1 MRWTTLALAALL
13 PLAACNVTGADPAA
27 TSAEGGVDA
36 ARILAGG
43 NGEDWVTYGR
53 TYDEQRHSPLNQINQ
68 SNVAKLGLAW
78 FADLDTAR
86 GQEATPL
93 AIDGKIYVT
102 TAWSKAKAYDAATGK
117 LLWEYDPKVPGER
130 AVAACCDVVNR
141 GFAAWGDK
149 LYMGTLDG
157 RLVALDR
164 DTGEEVWSKVTLD
177 QSKPYTITGAPRV
190 IDGLVIIGNGGAEM
204 GVRGFVTAY
213 DAETGEQKWRF
224 YTVPAAKG
232 QNREPH
238 LQKAEATWSGDWAKY
253 GGGGTVWDAMA
264 YDPELDLLYIGVGNG
279 SPWNQFFRS
288 VGTGDNLYLSS
299 IVALRPKT
307 GEYVWHFQTTPGET
321 WDYTATQH
329 IMLADL
335 NIGGKPRKVLM
346 QAPKNGFFFV
356 LDRQTGELISADPFV
371 PVNWATGFDLKTGR
385 PIENP
390 QARYYETGQTWLGS
404 PGPIGAHNWHP
415 MAFDPKTGLV
425 FIPAINSAFPF
436 IHKPDWQPNKL
447 GFNVG
452 LDLGKG
458 AMPADANFRAAA
470 VKATT
475 GELIAWDPV
484 ARKARWKITH
494 PGAWN
499 GGLLATAGDLLF
511 QGNMKG
517 EFNAYDT
524 ATGKRLWSFDAQSG
538 VVAPASTFTVGGDQY
553 VAVLAGWGGAWPL
566 AGGLMAQPHGPVRNH
581 SRLLV
586 FKLGGTAK
594 LPPAGPNNLPPLDP
608 PPSTGTPAQIAEGA
622 ANFGQFCGVCHG
634 DAAMGT
640 SVTRDLRR
648 AGSLGDPKVWNQIVI
663 GGALKD
669 SGMVGWSEE
678 LTPQQAEN
686 VRLYVIK
693 RAHEDKA
700 LGS

>member
-1 MRWTTLALAALL
+1 MRFKLLIAMTLL
-13 PLAACNVTGADPAA
+13 PLSACQPP
-27 TSAEGGVDA
+27 SAEQPGAVNA
-36 ARILAGG
+36 ARITAA
-43 NGEDWVTYGR
+43 NPDDWLSYGR
-53 TYDEQRHSPLNQINQ
+53 TYDEQRNSPLDQINHET
-68 SNVAKLGLAW
+68 VKDLGLAW

-93 AIDGKIYVT
+93 AIDGKIYIT
-102 TAWSKAKAYDAATGK
+102 TAWSKAKAYDALTGK

-130 AVAACCDVVNR
+130 GVAACCDVVNR

-149 LYMGTLDG
+149 LFMGTLDG

-164 DTGEEVWSKVTLD
+164 NTGKEVWSKVTLD

-190 IDGLVIIGNGGAEM
+190 VGGMVIIGNGGAEM
-204 GVRGFVTAY
+204 GVRGFLTAY
-213 DAETGEQKWRF
+213 DAETGKEMWRF
-224 YTVPAAKG
+224 YSVPDAPGKNEAA
-232 QNREPH
+232 H
-238 LQKAEATWSGDWAKY
+238 LKRAEATWKGEYWKQ
-253 GGGGTVWDAMA
+253 GGGGTMWDAMA
-264 YDPELDLLYIGVGNG
+264 YDPELDLLYVGVGNG
-279 SPWNQFFRS
+279 SPWNQFYRS
-288 VGTGDNLYLSS
+288 QGEGDNLYLSS

-356 LDRQTGELISADPFV
+356 LDRTDGKLISAKNYV
-371 PVNWATGFDLKTGR
+371 PVNWASGFDVKTGR

-390 QARYYETGQTWLGS
+390 ESRYYRTGKMWLGS

-415 MAFDPKTGLV
+415 MAYDPKNGLV
-425 FIPAINSAFPF
+425 YIPAINSAFPF
-436 IHKPDWQPNKL
+436 IHKPGWKANKH

-452 LDLGKG
+452 LDLAAG
-458 AMPADANFRAAA
+458 AMPADAKARAAA
-470 VKATT
+470 IAATT

-484 ARKARWKITH
+484 KQQARWTVKY

-499 GGLLATAGDLLF
+499 GGLLATSGNLLF
-511 QGNMKG
+511 QGNMSG
-517 EFNAYDT
+517 EFNAFDT
-524 ATGKRLWSFDAQSG
+524 ATGRKLWSFAAQTG
-538 VVAPASTFTVGGDQY
+538 VVAPASTFRVKGEQY

-566 AGGLMAQPHGPVRNH
+566 AGGLMAEPHGPVRNH

-586 FKLGGTAK
+586 FKLGGKAK
-594 LPPAGPNNLPPLDP
+594 LPDPGPNNRPPLDP
-608 PPSTGTPAQIAEGA
+608 PALTGTPAQIADGA

-634 DAAMGT
+634 DAAIGG

-648 AGSLGDPKVWNQIVI
+648 AASLGDAKVWNQIVI
-663 GGALKD
+663 GGAL
-669 SGMVGWSEE
+669 SQTGMISWKEE
-678 LTPQQAEN
+678 LNNQQAEN
-686 VRLYVIK
+686 LRLYVIK

-700 LGS
+700 LGGS

>member
-1 MRWTTLALAALL
+1 MRVKLLLAVALL
-13 PLAACNVTGADPAA
+13 PLAACQQKPSSEQPGAVNA
-27 TSAEGGVDA
+27 V
-36 ARILAGG
+36 RITKANPDEWLS
-43 NGEDWVTYGR
+43 YGR
-53 TYDEQRHSPLNQINQ
+53 TYDEQRFSPLDQINQ
-68 SNVAKLGLAW
+68 KTVKNLGLAW
-78 FADLDTAR
+78 YADLDTAR

-93 AIDGKIYVT
+93 AIDGKIYIT
-102 TAWSKAKAYDAATGK
+102 TAWSKAKAYDAVTGK

-130 AVAACCDVVNR
+130 GVAACCDVVNR
-141 GFAAWGDK
+141 GMAAWGDK
-149 LYMGTLDG
+149 LFLGTLDG

-164 DTGEEVWSKVTLD
+164 NTGKEVWSEVTVD

-190 IDGLVIIGNGGAEM
+190 INGMVIIGNGGAEM
-204 GVRGFVTAY
+204 GVRGYVTAY
-213 DAETGEQKWRF
+213 DADSGKQLWRF
-224 YTVPAAKG
+224 YTVPDTGGNNDQPYLKAAEK
-232 QNREPH
+232 
-238 LQKAEATWSGDWAKY
+238 TWNGDWKQY

-288 VGTGDNLYLSS
+288 AGAGDNLYLSS
-299 IVALRPKT
+299 IVAIRPKT
-307 GEYVWHFQTTPGET
+307 GEYVWHFQTTPGES

-335 NIGGKPRKVLM
+335 TIDGVKRKVLM

-356 LDRQTGELISADPFV
+356 LDRTNGKLISANNYV

-390 QARYYETGQTWLGS
+390 ESRYYRTGKMWLGS

-415 MAFDPKTGLV
+415 MAFDPKNGLV
-425 FIPAINSAFPF
+425 FIPAMHTAFPY
-436 IHKPDWQPNKL
+436 IHNPAWKPNKH

-452 LDLGKG
+452 LDLASG
-458 AMPADANFRAAA
+458 AMPADPKARAAA
-470 VKATT
+470 LAATT

-484 ARKARWKITH
+484 AQKARWTVKY
-494 PGAWN
+494 PAAWN

-511 QGNMKG
+511 QGNAGG
-517 EFNAYDT
+517 EFNAFDT
-524 ATGKRLWSFDAQSG
+524 ATGRKLWSFQTQTG
-538 VVAPASTFTVGGDQY
+538 VVAPASTFRVNGEQY

-566 AGGLMAQPHGPVRNH
+566 AGGLVGGDAGRPVRNV

-594 LPPAGPNNLPPLDP
+594 LPALADSMAPLDP
-608 PPSTGTPAQIAEGA
+608 PPLSGTPEQIADGA
-622 ANFGQFCGVCHG
+622 KNFGQFCGVCHG
-634 DAAMGT
+634 DAAIGS

-648 AGSLGDPKVWNQIVI
+648 AGSLGDAKMWNQIVI
-663 GGALKD
+663 GGAL
-669 SGMVGWSEE
+669 SQNGMISWKNE
-678 LTPQQAEN
+678 LNDQQAEN
-686 VRLYVIK
+686 LRLYVIK

-700 LGS
+700 LGMK